1 MRYLIDTNCCID
13 LFNTRH
19 QVLRDRMMATE
30 AGEIALSAVVVAELG
45 VGAVLGKAP
54 QRDQLARLREE
65 LPILS
70 FEEQDSDV
78 YARLPFRRGR
88 FDALIA
94 AQAISRG
101 LTLITANERD
111 FADVPGL
118 KIENWTLPL

>member
-1 MRYLIDTNCCID
+1 MRYLIDTNCCIY
-13 LFNTRH
+13 LFNTRY

-30 AGEIALSAVVVAELG
+30 AGEIALSVVVLAELG

>member
-1 MRYLIDTNCCID
+1 MRYLIDTNCCIY

-30 AGEIALSAVVVAELG
+30 AGEIALSAVVLAELG